1 MAVFRQAGTREDH
14 PARRR
19 YREEDRSAEFLY
31 RREKSIKMDQMK
43 ETIKKKQEGVEI
55 IQRSVMFTHQLSGG
69 CAELRLMV
77 DIKAP

>member
-1 MAVFRQAGTREDH
+1 
-14 PARRR
+14 
-19 YREEDRSAEFLY
+19 
-31 RREKSIKMDQMK
+31 MDQMK

-77 DIKAP
+77 DIKAPWKEAELMLSAGAQDETGFR